1 MYQRAFNRLRSSLN
15 FFVRS
20 GVVDGLIGS
29 FRFEDEDEDED
40 EDEAL
45 CFRHNE
51 IFKLFR
57 LQLGRDDEVDCNN
70 IVTPSLPRI

>member
-1 MYQRAFNRLRSSLN
+1 MSSPLK
-15 FFVRS
+15 
-20 GVVDGLIGS
+20 IES

-45 CFRHNE
+45 GFRHNE

-57 LQLGRDDEVDCNN
+57 LQLGRDDEVDCNH
-70 IVTPSLPRI
+70 IVPA

>member
-1 MYQRAFNRLRSSLN
+1 MVLDLE
-15 FFVRS
+15 
-20 GVVDGLIGS
+20 S
-29 FRFEDEDEDED
+29 FRFEE

-57 LQLGRDDEVDCNN
+57 LQLGRDDEGDCDN
-70 IVTPSLPRI
+70 IVTPSLSRI